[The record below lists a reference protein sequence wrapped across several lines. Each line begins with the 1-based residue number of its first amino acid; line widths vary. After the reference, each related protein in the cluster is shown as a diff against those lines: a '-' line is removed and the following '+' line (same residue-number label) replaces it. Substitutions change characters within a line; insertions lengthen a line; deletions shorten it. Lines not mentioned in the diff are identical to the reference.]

1 MDAFID
7 LLKIVIPA
15 SIVLYAA
22 YLLVRAQIYKEIEL
36 KRLEVRGRSIETIL
50 PARLQAYERMML
62 FLERTSPQNLLM
74 RLSNPGLT
82 ARDFQKLLLDEIRN
96 EYNHNA
102 SQQVYMSEEVWN
114 QIKSAKEDLIM
125 TINEAI
131 THLPAEA
138 TSLDLSRKVFEMI
151 MEKKVDPILLA
162 TTSLKNEIQQTF

>member
-36 KRLEVRGRSIETIL
+36 KRLEVRGKSIETIL

-125 TINEAI
+125 NINEAI

-138 TSLDLSRKVFEMI
+138 TSLDLSRKIFEMI

>member
-1 MDAFID
+1 
-7 LLKIVIPA
+7 
-15 SIVLYAA
+15 
-22 YLLVRAQIYKEIEL
+22 
-36 KRLEVRGRSIETIL
+36 
-50 PARLQAYERMML
+50 
-62 FLERTSPQNLLM
+62 
-74 RLSNPGLT
+74 
-82 ARDFQKLLLDEIRN
+82 
-96 EYNHNA
+96 
-102 SQQVYMSEEVWN
+102 MSEEVWN

>member
-138 TSLDLSRKVFEMI
+138 TSLDLSRKIFEMI

>member
-114 QIKSAKEDLIM
+114 QMKSAKEDLIM

-138 TSLDLSRKVFEMI
+138 TSLDLSRKIFEMI